1 MQMKKK
7 RNKEIAFKKKKII
20 IKNINF
26 RKTVEYNALNIRTY
40 FLIKKCRLVCQIS
53 DIFASPRVVAS
64 KLDIDFPLFS
74 RVDCM
79 SIQFCHPL

>member
-1 MQMKKK
+1 MQKKK
-7 RNKEIAFKKKKII
+7 KGIKKLYLKKKII

-40 FLIKKCRLVCQIS
+40 FLIKKCRLMCQIS

-64 KLDIDFPLFS
+64 KLDVDFPLFS

-79 SIQFCHPL
+79 SKQFCHPL

>member
-7 RNKEIAFKKKKII
+7 RNKEIVFKKKII

-40 FLIKKCRLVCQIS
+40 FSIKKCRLVCQIS
-53 DIFASPRVVAS
+53 VIFASPRVVAS

-79 SIQFCHPL
+79 SKQFFHPL